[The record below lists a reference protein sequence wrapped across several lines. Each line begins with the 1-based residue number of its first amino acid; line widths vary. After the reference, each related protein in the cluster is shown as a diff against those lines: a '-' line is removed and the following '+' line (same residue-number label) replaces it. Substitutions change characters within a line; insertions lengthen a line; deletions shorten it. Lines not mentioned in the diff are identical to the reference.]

1 MSKTNKTCS
10 ICGDPIQPDFN
21 GWDGGH
27 NAEPINSGTCCG
39 ICNDLEVLPAR
50 MKEWSERSI
59 T

>member
-1 MSKTNKTCS
+1 MKKIRCS
-10 ICGDPIQPDFN
+10 ICEEIITPDPD

-27 NAEPINSGTCCG
+27 SAEPINSGTCCG